1 MNQLRV
7 SNLFNCFALSIGY
20 LFFGL
25 LSTLSAQSFHKIP
38 KESKATDIF
47 ISEICQA
54 SGSGYNFVEL
64 YNPNDFSVDLSAGNY
79 FLSRDNLT
87 SISDVA
93 LAGTINAHSTYVC
106 STPYSHFIIT
116 WKWFLWE
123 YGINPNQQDSDW
135 AINSPTSFMLYKN
148 GNSANGDLLD
158 IYGELGVS
166 HVGADWDYSGAHAV
180 RKRNVSAP
188 NTVWDS
194 EEWVIVEGGTNQM
207 TPGQHSTDL
216 VFNPSSGSWN
226 GRGNWSG
233 MGYVPDA
240 SSNVEISGGKTISV
254 DASSACNQLI
264 IQQNA
269 ILSLSAGQALEV
281 VESIDNQGDSDALIL
296 KAGSNGSSSLLH
308 QNNGVSATVESYFN
322 DIGTGE
328 WYLISSPIANALA
341 GIYMD
346 QYLDYWDE
354 SNAQWV
360 DILDEN
366 FLLLPGQGYSVQK
379 EISHLVNYSGTL
391 NNGDITISGLT
402 KTTAGSYFSAGWNL
416 VGNPYP
422 SVLDVSKLNFGNY
435 IVAAASVWPHGS
447 TGAYLNWSQ
456 GSGGDSEARY
466 IQPGQGF
473 MIQLVSTNQSL
484 TFTNA
489 ARTHQRLGSFDK
501 SRTDHL
507 DSQSLKISL
516 TDQDGRSDHT
526 YLKFEEEATNSFDPY
541 YDVHKLF
548 GANNFPQIYSYIDMD
563 NEEKASIQALP
574 FPNEGELIHLGYQI
588 GVSGNFMLQI
598 EGMSQ
603 MDADREIYLIDHLKD
618 EIFDLKQDSVFSL
631 NIQLNDPP
639 QRFDLLFDMSTP
651 TNSLNQ
657 NNAHVFFMKDQLI
670 IEQQNVEEPFNE
682 LVIYNLMGQSI
693 KTYSINSNHE
703 IFPVDLPSSFYVIQ
717 LKNRHQSYSQK
728 LFKN

>member
-1 MNQLRV
+1 
-7 SNLFNCFALSIGY
+7 
-20 LFFGL
+20 
-25 LSTLSAQSFHKIP
+25 
-38 KESKATDIF
+38 
-47 ISEICQA
+47 
-54 SGSGYNFVEL
+54 
-64 YNPNDFSVDLSAGNY
+64 
-79 FLSRDNLT
+79 
-87 SISDVA
+87 
-93 LAGTINAHSTYVC
+93 
-106 STPYSHFIIT
+106 
-116 WKWFLWE
+116 
-123 YGINPNQQDSDW
+123 
-135 AINSPTSFMLYKN
+135 
-148 GNSANGDLLD
+148 
-158 IYGELGVS
+158 
-166 HVGADWDYSGAHAV
+166 
-180 RKRNVSAP
+180 
-188 NTVWDS
+188 
-194 EEWVIVEGGTNQM
+194 
-207 TPGQHSTDL
+207 
-216 VFNPSSGSWN
+216 
-226 GRGNWSG
+226 
-233 MGYVPDA
+233 
-240 SSNVEISGGKTISV
+240 
-254 DASSACNQLI
+254 
-264 IQQNA
+264 
-269 ILSLSAGQALEV
+269 
-281 VESIDNQGDSDALIL
+281 
-296 KAGSNGSSSLLH
+296 
-308 QNNGVSATVESYFN
+308 
-322 DIGTGE
+322 
-328 WYLISSPIANALA
+328 
-341 GIYMD
+341 
-346 QYLDYWDE
+346 
-354 SNAQWV
+354 
-360 DILDEN
+360 
-366 FLLLPGQGYSVQK
+366 
-379 EISHLVNYSGTL
+379 
-391 NNGDITISGLT
+391 
-402 KTTAGSYFSAGWNL
+402 
-416 VGNPYP
+416 
-422 SVLDVSKLNFGNY
+422 
-435 IVAAASVWPHGS
+435 
-447 TGAYLNWSQ
+447 
-456 GSGGDSEARY
+456 
-466 IQPGQGF
+466 